1 MKEVIVV
8 IGCGAIAQAIARR
21 VGVDK
26 HILLADKKELERL
39 NSVSGQKAM
48 STDFKGQNGNSLKRQ
63 QKVSRSKLK
72 EVEKQQSDFE

>member
-26 HILLADKKELERL
+26 HILLADIKSENTQE
-39 NSVSGQKAM
+39 A
-48 STDFKGQNGNSLKRQ
+48 
-63 QKVSRSKLK
+63 
-72 EVEKQQSDFE
+72 EKP